1 MPASAA
7 AVSCA
12 LAASKRANA
21 ALTSATSDS
30 DRVSVLVRPPWVYVN
45 AGLSCGSP
53 AAQWQVGLPHLR
65 RNVVRVPRSNQS
77 LPRRGSV
84 DIAHPLC
91 RCISLQRSPPQR
103 KLELRDHASVRASR
117 RRQSAQQ
124 DVPSEEPHPN
134 DFPGCH
140 YSAGMNYGF
149 LGKFSVQPD
158 RRDDLVNYL
167 LQAAKLLEGN
177 PGCIHYIVST
187 SEEPEAVWV
196 SEVWTSVA
204 AHDASLEPQDIRAL
218 IQEARPLI
226 TGMSDQTQLTV
237 HGGKGLPS

>member
-1 MPASAA
+1 VNGTAA
-7 AVSCA
+7 TPVRTLPIAEFSP
-12 LAASKRANA
+12 LPTRRT
-21 ALTSATSDS
+21 TSGT
-30 DRVSVLVRPPWVYVN
+30 DRLVL
-45 AGLSCGSP
+45 
-53 AAQWQVGLPHLR
+53 Q
-65 RNVVRVPRSNQS
+65 
-77 LPRRGSV
+77 GSV
-84 DIAHPLC
+84 SLSVGDPL
-91 RCISLQRSPPQR
+91 PN
-103 KLELRDHASVRASR
+103 A
-117 RRQSAQQ
+117 
-124 DVPSEEPHPN
+124 PN
-134 DFPGCH
+134 DFAGCH

-149 LGKFSVQPD
+149 FGKFSVQPD

-167 LQAAKLLEGN
+167 LRAAKLLEGN

-204 AHDASLEPQDIRAL
+204 AHDASLEPEDIQAL